1 MEILVVLHDG
11 CNYDQHF
18 IIKEL
23 TEEFEQ
29 QFEWLGG
36 NTEKYITF
44 SVPIKNGKTI
54 TYKIIFI
61 DSAKFMVI
69 SVWSLADN
77 IADGRHKDKCKNC
90 KSGLQYGTVNDGSLL
105 IKFAECKENYNKEF
119 DEDLFKWFK
128 NTYRFHHGDINK
140 SSLMLRKV
148 FYIYAY
154 MNS

>member
-54 TYKIIFI
+54 TSKIIFI
-61 DSAKFMVI
+61 DSAKFMLI
-69 SVWSLADN
+69 SV
-77 IADGRHKDKCKNC
+77 
-90 KSGLQYGTVNDGSLL
+90 
-105 IKFAECKENYNKEF
+105 
-119 DEDLFKWFK
+119 
-128 NTYRFHHGDINK
+128 
-140 SSLMLRKV
+140 
-148 FYIYAY
+148 
-154 MNS
+154 